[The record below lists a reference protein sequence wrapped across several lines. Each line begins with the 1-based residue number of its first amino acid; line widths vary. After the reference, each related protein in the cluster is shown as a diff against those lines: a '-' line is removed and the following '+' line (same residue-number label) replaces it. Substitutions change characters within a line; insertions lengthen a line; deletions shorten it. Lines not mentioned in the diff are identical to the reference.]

1 MAPVSAETTIVLV
14 TGANQGIGYFI
25 SKQLSSEHEDYHI
38 IMAGRN
44 HATIDEAASEL
55 SSHHLSV
62 EPIILDVNSDESIAQ
77 AAQQVEHKYGRL
89 DVLVNNAGIT
99 QRYVDP
105 NGKSRRDMMAAVFN
119 TNVFGTYETTEAFV
133 PLLARSNKTPRII
146 FVSSSVGSLQLRTQ
160 PETATRATPFTEYP
174 TSKAAENMLALHYA
188 VKYEKQGWKVNVH
201 CPGLCKTHLNGFTR
215 GDPPETG
222 ALNACRLATLGS
234 DGPTGTF
241 SDRHGS
247 LPW

>member
-1 MAPVSAETTIVLV
+1 M
-14 TGANQGIGYFI
+14 
-25 SKQLSSEHEDYHI
+25 
-38 IMAGRN
+38 
-44 HATIDEAASEL
+44 
-55 SSHHLSV
+55 
-62 EPIILDVNSDESIAQ
+62 ILDLNSDESIAK
-77 AAQQVEHKYGRL
+77 AAQQVEQKYDRL

-105 NGKSRRDMMAAVFN
+105 NGKSRRDIMAAVFD
-119 TNVFGTYETTEAFV
+119 TNVFGTYETTEAFA
-133 PLLARSNKTPRII
+133 PLLAKSTKTPRIV

-160 PETATRATPFTEYP
+160 PETVTRATPFTEYP
-174 TSKAAENMLALHYA
+174 TSKAAENMLTLHYA
-188 VKYEKQGWKVNVH
+188 VKYEKQGWKVNAH

-222 ALNACRLATLGS
+222 ALNACRLAMLGS
-234 DGPTGTF
+234 DGPNGTF